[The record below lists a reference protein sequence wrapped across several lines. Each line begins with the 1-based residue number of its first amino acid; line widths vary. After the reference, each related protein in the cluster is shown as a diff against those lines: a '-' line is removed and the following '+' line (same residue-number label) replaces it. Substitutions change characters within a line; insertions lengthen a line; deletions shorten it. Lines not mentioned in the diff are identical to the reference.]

1 MLVDDVS
8 IRIKAGDGGNGFV
21 HFFRNRSTPKGGPDG
36 GNGGKGGDIYFQSVS
51 DITRLKQFRFEK
63 KWEAEDGQ
71 VGGPN
76 RRQGKRGNDLVL
88 YVPVGTVVA
97 YDNGT
102 GYELTEINQKILAAS
117 GGEGGLGNDHF
128 KSSTNTTPQ
137 NFTPGIKT
145 QYKNIHLQLKL
156 IAQIGLIGLP
166 NAGKSSLLNALTKAK
181 AQVANYPFTTL
192 EPNLGV
198 LENGKIVADIPGL
211 IEGASEGK
219 GLGAKFL
226 RHVERTQ
233 LLVHCLACDQADPL
247 KNYQIIRQE
256 LENYS
261 SVLAGKPEIIVLT
274 KTDLARPD
282 YLSVLKK
289 SFKNP
294 HLVSI
299 FDNQSLISLQ
309 SIFS

>member
-36 GNGGKGGDIYFQSVS
+36 GNGGKGGDIYFQTVS
-51 DITRLKQFRFEK
+51 DISRLKQFRFEK
-63 KWEAEDGQ
+63 KWEAEKGQ

-76 RRQGKRGNDLVL
+76 RRQGKNGQDLIL
-88 YVPVGTVVA
+88 YVPVGTVVD

-102 GYELTEINQKILAAS
+102 GFELTQLNQKTLAAS
-117 GGEGGLGNDHF
+117 GGAGGLGNDHF

-137 NFTPGIKT
+137 NFTLGIKT

-198 LENGKIVADIPGL
+198 LPNGKIMADIPGL
-211 IEGASEGK
+211 IEGASDGK

-226 RHVERTQ
+226 RHVERTE
-233 LLVHCLACDQADPL
+233 LLVHCLACDQPDPI

-256 LENYS
+256 LVNYS
-261 SVLAGKPEIIVLT
+261 SVLAGKPEIVVLT
-274 KTDLARPD
+274 KTDLVTQD
-282 YLSVLKK
+282 QLSILER
-289 SFKNP
+289 SFHNP
-294 HLVSI
+294 HPISI
-299 FDNQSLISLQ
+299 LDNNSLISLQ
-309 SIFS
+309 SAFV